1 MILPTLQPDMRNA
14 FLAHNARR
22 LADLLVAQG
31 TEMLQA
37 NGLRTPSSAVS
48 TVLHLRDVEATTVTD
63 LAKVFGHTHQ
73 MAAQR
78 IAGLVER
85 GLVERICNRNDRRSS
100 LVSLTSAGRKEALQ
114 LANVVV
120 RASAAL
126 DGLLREIGCDLTEA
140 ILTAERHLQR
150 RPLLARMEELAKI
163 DADQTNGRVQ

>member
-1 MILPTLQPDMRNA
+1 MHLPTLHPDTRNA

-31 TEMLQA
+31 TEMLLA
-37 NGLRTPSSAVS
+37 NGLQTPSSSVS

-63 LAKVFGHTHQ
+63 LAKAFGHTHQ

-85 GLVERICNRNDRRSS
+85 GLVERMCNENDRRSS
-100 LVSLTSAGRKEALQ
+100 LVSLTSAGRKEASQ
-114 LANVVV
+114 LANIVV

-126 DGLLREIGCDLTEA
+126 DGLFEEIGCDLTEA
-140 ILTAERHLQR
+140 ILTAERRLQG
-150 RPLLARMEELAKI
+150 RPLHARMEKLTQI
-163 DADQTNGRVQ
+163 DGDQATGPVQ

>member
-1 MILPTLQPDMRNA
+1 MRSA

-31 TEMLQA
+31 TEMLNA
-37 NGLRTPSSAVS
+37 HGLQTPSSSVS

-73 MAAQR
+73 MSAQR

-85 GLVERICNRNDRRSS
+85 GLVERISNKNDRRSS

-114 LANVVV
+114 LANIVV
-120 RASAAL
+120 RASSAL
-126 DGLLREIGCDLTEA
+126 DVLFKEIGCDLTEA
-140 ILTAERHLQR
+140 ILTAERHLQG
-150 RPLLARMEELAKI
+150 RPLLARMEESAQI
-163 DADQTNGRVQ
+163 DGNQATGQVQ